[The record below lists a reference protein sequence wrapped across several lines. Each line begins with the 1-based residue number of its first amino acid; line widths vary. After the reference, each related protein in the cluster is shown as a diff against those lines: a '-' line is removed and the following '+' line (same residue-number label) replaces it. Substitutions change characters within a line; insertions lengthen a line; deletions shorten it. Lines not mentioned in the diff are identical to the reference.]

1 MPVHV
6 AVAGGTVAEV
16 LLDFPAYRRV
26 VYVLYVEKQLAESPC
41 CAYHSLFY
49 VEPAL
54 AVLQGIGIDGKA
66 RHPVGRQMLTGKIV
80 HASGLVRTVFV
91 EAEVPCGWGGS
102 ERLYVFYVFSIILS
116 VPIFVKI
123 ISSIVS
129 FESCMNI
136 SEKEEVLFLIW
147 LLYFV
152 YHAVPITSVEIM
164 AIHLYFFIF

>member
-1 MPVHV
+1 M
-6 AVAGGTVAEV
+6 
-16 LLDFPAYRRV
+16 
-26 VYVLYVEKQLAESPC
+26 LYVEKQFAKSPGG
-41 CAYHSLFY
+41 AYHSLFY

-66 RHPVGRQMLTGKIV
+66 RHLVGRQMLTGKIV

-91 EAEVPCGWGGS
+91 ETEVPCGWGGS

-136 SEKEEVLFLIW
+136 SEKEEGLFLIW